1 MVAPHSMF
9 SLEVANDRLDSFTA
23 FESVG
28 ILLLIH
34 PQWHAGSSAGACW
47 ILAMGNR
54 SFLQGNSPY
63 DRSFLQS
70 IKAKSATLLIKS
82 VDCEFFRAV
91 HAIGAYDAV
100 H

>member
-54 SFLQGNSPY
+54 SFCKETALT
-63 DRSFLQS
+63 
-70 IKAKSATLLIKS
+70 I
-82 VDCEFFRAV
+82 AV
-91 HAIGAYDAV
+91 SCNPSRPNPPHC
-100 H
+100 